1 MGYGFFGG
9 KIICP
14 SAPVLGINNDK
25 SLSMLVQSYGMIIP
39 ISTGGGGVFST
50 SSPVNGSE
58 LQNRASHYL
67 ETW

>member
-39 ISTGGGGVFST
+39 ISTGGGGVFH
-50 SSPVNGSE
+50 
-58 LQNRASHYL
+58 LQPSKWLRTPKQSQPL
-67 ETW
+67 P